1 MTEGLD
7 KLFQKANATTSAA
20 LQLVMQPTVKAIDGL
35 TATAHELEAKVT
47 DLSESSA
54 RATQDILFLRQD
66 LDGGGDL
73 AELAALARRS
83 EQAVITL
90 MATTETNAQA
100 IRDLRLELAGCTTL
114 KETVDDI
121 KNRQLHHIWDNIKN
135 VGTEVT
141 DMKNKYANLD
151 TKYSDA
157 FDAVNT
163 RVDDILRD
171 GIPHTPAQTTILPSS
186 PPAVDASIP
195 TPANVVPTSAQPRDS
210 MDGPPPDNIAR
221 NGGTRPGFLA
231 GRPNLPEAQELH
243 EMGGAQELHEMG
255 GAQSVRWRPQLD
267 PRQTP
272 CPNGAFQRE
281 TPAGDDYR
289 GGPRPVMNPYSG
301 SHDTRNESARSD
313 PRRYTAHVPPHSRRP
328 SEVDVAYESDEEAHL
343 PQGGQIVSPRHWDRR
358 QVAHTAGHSPLDD
371 AALACQA

>member
-90 MATTETNAQA
+90 MATTENNAQA
-100 IRDLRLELAGCTTL
+100 IWDLRLELAGCTTL

-121 KNRQLHHIWDNIKN
+121 KNRQLHHIRDNIKN

-151 TKYSDA
+151 TKYFDA

-171 GIPHTPAQTTILPSS
+171 GIPPTPAQTTIPPSS

-210 MDGPPPDNIAR
+210 MDGPPPDDIAR
-221 NGGTRPGFLA
+221 NGVLAPDFLRADPIHLRLRNCTRWA
-231 GRPNLPEAQELH
+231 ARRNCT
-243 EMGGAQELHEMG
+243 
-255 GAQSVRWRPQLD
+255 RW
-267 PRQTP
+267 
-272 CPNGAFQRE
+272 A
-281 TPAGDDYR
+281 
-289 GGPRPVMNPYSG
+289 
-301 SHDTRNESARSD
+301 ARSLSD
-313 PRRYTAHVPPHSRRP
+313 GAHSWTHGKHHVLMVRSNARHPP
-328 SEVDVAYESDEEAHL
+328 VTTIA
-343 PQGGQIVSPRHWDRR
+343 
-358 QVAHTAGHSPLDD
+358 AGHARS
-371 AALACQA
+371 